1 MLKIIVNRQKLKKRI
16 GVIMKIL
23 QHIIFNI
30 HAVLT
35 HNKLKKFKGTK
46 KYLNFIFGIID
57 ILSILFALFTAY
69 FIRNSFFHSKIFF
82 NNEYLVLVLFLIS
95 IWFLLLKT
103 TTLAAI
109 PRTSRYLTLF
119 FNYARVNLIGF
130 ILMMFF
136 ILVFQLDTISLR
148 FVLIFSVVNL
158 ISLYSIRL
166 ITYKLFK
173 YYRANGHNLNNVIIV
188 ADAFSDTFIEKIL
201 DQKEWGFRVLMILSD
216 SKLIKAKFGNKIK
229 VIPERANIK
238 SLIDN
243 DIVDEVI
250 YSKNRLNHSKIQEI
264 IQVCEEIGVVF
275 RLQSDLSPMSSS
287 NAYMVDFEGTTFLT
301 FMNTPKNSIA
311 LGWKSVTDILLS
323 AAMLLVLSPVLLL
336 ISILIKLDSKGPVIF
351 KQARVGL
358 RGRKFYIYKFRT
370 MVQDAE
376 KIKEKLMQQNEM
388 DGPVFKIKRDPRIT
402 RLGRILRKTGLDEFP
417 QLYNVVK
424 GEMSLIGPRPPLP
437 DEVKQYERWHLRR
450 LSIKPGI
457 TCTWQI
463 IPNRNEVL
471 FENWMKLDL
480 NYIDNWSLRLDFKLL
495 MKTIR
500 TVILGSGA

>member
-1 MLKIIVNRQKLKKRI
+1 
-16 GVIMKIL
+16 
-23 QHIIFNI
+23 
-30 HAVLT
+30 
-35 HNKLKKFKGTK
+35 
-46 KYLNFIFGIID
+46 
-57 ILSILFALFTAY
+57 
-69 FIRNSFFHSKIFF
+69 
-82 NNEYLVLVLFLIS
+82 
-95 IWFLLLKT
+95 
-103 TTLAAI
+103 
-109 PRTSRYLTLF
+109 
-119 FNYARVNLIGF
+119 
-130 ILMMFF
+130 
-136 ILVFQLDTISLR
+136 
-148 FVLIFSVVNL
+148 
-158 ISLYSIRL
+158 
-166 ITYKLFK
+166 
-173 YYRANGHNLNNVIIV
+173 
-188 ADAFSDTFIEKIL
+188 
-201 DQKEWGFRVLMILSD
+201 
-216 SKLIKAKFGNKIK
+216 
-229 VIPERANIK
+229 
-238 SLIDN
+238 
-243 DIVDEVI
+243 VDEVI

-264 IQVCEEIGVVF
+264 IKVCEEVGVVF

-287 NAYMVDFEGTTFLT
+287 NAYMVNFEGTPFLT

-323 AAMLLVLSPVLLL
+323 AAMLLVLSPILLL
-336 ISILIKLDSKGPVIF
+336 VSILIKLDSRGPVIF

-376 KIKEKLMQQNEM
+376 KVKEKLMQQNEM

-402 RLGRILRKTGLDEFP
+402 RIGRFLRKSGLDELP

-437 DEVKQYERWHLRR
+437 EEVKQYERWHLRR

-457 TCTWQI
+457 TCSWQI
-463 IPNRNEVL
+463 IPNRNDVL